1 MSDSVFERFVKNSPI
16 SVMAR
21 ATAERALNPEKI
33 DAWFGMNALEQYTKD
48 LLFSSVFDLMGG
60 VVIGSHPSVHA
71 AYQHSQDV
79 IGVSVTSVYNKL
91 NGIEIG
97 TSAGLVR
104 YAAGELTP
112 VITELGGTQAPLLPG
127 YRIKLLDGN
136 CIEAS
141 EHRIMELRELAAGAL
156 PGKSLVVYD
165 PVLRIPIDVFPCE
178 DGHAQERSL
187 LGDVLA
193 TVEVNDVWVA
203 DRNFCTCGFITGIA
217 DSKAFFIIR
226 QHAGL
231 AYESLGEERQIGLTE
246 TGKVFEEPIAVTD
259 ASGKRYI
266 FRRIRVCLKTETR
279 DGDKEIFIIANLP
292 PEVACAK
299 IIAVIYRKRW
309 KIETAFQ
316 ELEDWFNSEI
326 NALGYPPA
334 ALFGFCVAL
343 ISYMILAVI
352 KAALCAV
359 HGVKKIE
366 AEVSGFYISDEIS
379 GVYRGMMIAI
389 PDEKWRVFRQYTQS
403 EFTEFLIRLSE
414 NVRLSAFRKHPR
426 GLKKKPKKR
435 KSDPKTPHVST
446 AKLIAMRLK

>member
-1 MSDSVFERFVKNSPI
+1 MLDSVFEKFVKDSPI

-21 ATAERALNPEKI
+21 ATAERGLNPEKI
-33 DAWFGMNALEQYTKD
+33 DAWFGMNAQEQYTKD
-48 LLFSSVFDLMGG
+48 LLFSSVFDLMSG
-60 VVIGSHPSVHA
+60 VVTCSYPSVHA

-104 YAAGELTP
+104 YAAGELAP
-112 VITELGGTQAPLLPG
+112 VITELGGTKAPLLPG

-141 EHRIMELRELAAGAL
+141 EHRIGELRELAAGAL

-187 LGDVLA
+187 PGDVLA
-193 TVEVNDVWVA
+193 TVEGNDVWVA
-203 DRNFCTCGFITGIA
+203 DRNFCTCAFITEIA
-217 DSKAFFIIR
+217 NSNAFFIIR
-226 QHAGL
+226 QHAGQ

-259 ASGKRYI
+259 ASGKKHI
-266 FRRIRVCLKTETR
+266 LRRIHVCLKTETR
-279 DGDKEIFIIANLP
+279 DGDKEIFIISNLP
-292 PEVACAK
+292 PEAANAK

-326 NALGYPPA
+326 NTLGYPPA

-359 HGVKKIE
+359 HGVEKIE
-366 AEVSGFYISDEIS
+366 KEVSGFYIADEIS

-389 PDEKWRVFRQYTQS
+389 QNEEWKVFRQYTQS
-403 EFTEFLIRLSE
+403 EFTEFLLRLSE
-414 NVRLSAFRKHPR
+414 NVKLSAFRKHPR
-426 GLKKKPKKR
+426 GPKKKPEKR
-435 KSDPKTPHVST
+435 KSDPKTPNVST
-446 AKLIAMRLK
+446 AQLIAMRRR

>member
-1 MSDSVFERFVKNSPI
+1 M
-16 SVMAR
+16 
-21 ATAERALNPEKI
+21 
-33 DAWFGMNALEQYTKD
+33 
-48 LLFSSVFDLMGG
+48 
-60 VVIGSHPSVHA
+60 
-71 AYQHSQDV
+71 
-79 IGVSVTSVYNKL
+79 
-91 NGIEIG
+91 
-97 TSAGLVR
+97 
-104 YAAGELTP
+104 
-112 VITELGGTQAPLLPG
+112 
-127 YRIKLLDGN
+127 
-136 CIEAS
+136 
-141 EHRIMELRELAAGAL
+141 
-156 PGKSLVVYD
+156 
-165 PVLRIPIDVFPCE
+165 
-178 DGHAQERSL
+178 
-187 LGDVLA
+187 A

-203 DRNFCTCGFITGIA
+203 DRNFCTCGFITEIA
-217 DSKAFFIIR
+217 DSGAFFIIR
-226 QHAGL
+226 QHGGL
-231 AYESLGEERQIGLTE
+231 PFEILGEEKAVGLTE
-246 TGKVFEEPIAVTD
+246 TGEVFEQPIAVTD
-259 ASGKRYI
+259 ASGKKHI

-292 PEVACAK
+292 PEVASAK

-426 GLKKKPKKR
+426 GPKKKPKKR
-435 KSDPKTPHVST
+435 KKDPKTPHVST
-446 AKLIAMRLK
+446 AKLIAMREK

>member
-1 MSDSVFERFVKNSPI
+1 MSDSVFERFVKDSPI

-21 ATAERALNPEKI
+21 ATAERAFNPKKI
-33 DAWFGMNALEQYTKD
+33 DAWFGMNAQEQYTKD

-60 VVIGSHPSVHA
+60 VVTCIHPSVHA
-71 AYQHSQDV
+71 AYQHSEDV

-104 YAAGELTP
+104 YAAGELAP
-112 VITELGGTQAPLLPG
+112 VIKELGGTQAPWLPG
-127 YRIKLLDGN
+127 YRVKLLDGN
-136 CIEAS
+136 CIEAG
-141 EHRIMELRELAAGAL
+141 EHRIRELRELAAGAL

-165 PVLRIPIDVFPCE
+165 PVLRIPIDVFLCE

-187 LGDVLA
+187 LGDVLV

-203 DRNFCTCGFITGIA
+203 DRNFCTCGFITAIA
-217 DSKAFFIIR
+217 DSDAFFIIR

-231 AYESLGEERQIGLTE
+231 AYESLGEERAIGLTE

-259 ASGKRYI
+259 ASGKKHI
-266 FRRIRVCLKTETR
+266 FRRIRVYLKTETR
-279 DGDKEIFIIANLP
+279 DGDKEIFIITNLP
-292 PEVACAK
+292 PEAASAGT
-299 IIAVIYRKRW
+299 IAFIYRNRW

-334 ALFGFCVAL
+334 ALFAFCVAL

-366 AEVSGFYISDEIS
+366 KEVSGFYISDEIS

-389 PDEKWRVFRQYTQS
+389 QDEEWKVFRQYTQS
-403 EFTEFLIRLSE
+403 EFTELLLRLSK
-414 NVRLSAFRKHPR
+414 NVKLSAFRKHPR
-426 GLKKKPKKR
+426 GPKKKPNKR

-446 AKLIAMRLK
+446 AKLIAMRKK